1 MPGDRKDVT
10 LVSDRA
16 RRRPTR
22 AALAAGTLIG
32 ALALAGCGAG
42 QITQTSD
49 QVAAVEGAN
58 ATAGQI
64 AVRNATFEFDGP
76 VEGDAV
82 HAVGAD
88 APLSM
93 TIVNTGAELD
103 RLVSASS
110 PVATTVQITGDMRVS
125 GGQALAVRG
134 APAAPAPAPAD
145 AAAAPGEEA
154 TPGEEPA
161 TGTTPEAAAVAPL
174 PIDEGTPGVAN
185 IVLSGLREDIQA
197 GRTYPLVLTFERA
210 GELRFE
216 VPVANPD
223 TLRESGHA

>member
-22 AALAAGTLIG
+22 AALAAGTLVG

-58 ATAGQI
+58 ASAGQI

-82 HAVGAD
+82 HPVGGD
-88 APLSM
+88 APLAM
-93 TIVNTGAELD
+93 AIVNSGAELD

-110 PVATTVQITGDMRVS
+110 PVATTVQITGDLRIP
-125 GGQALAVRG
+125 GGQALAVEG
-134 APAAPAPAPAD
+134 APAAAAPAPAAPADAAD
-145 AAAAPGEEA
+145 AAT
-154 TPGEEPA
+154 TPGEAPA
-161 TGTTPEAAAVAPL
+161 TGTEPEAAVAPL
-174 PIDEGTPGVAN
+174 PVDEGVPGVAN

-210 GELRFE
+210 GEVRFE